1 MQDTDRRAV
10 KMGLGAVMLWSTVAT
25 AFSLSLQYLAP
36 LQLVTLATA
45 VSWCFFAIRL
55 SSSERWQAMR
65 ATSPKARATGLLVG
79 WLNPGLYYL
88 VLFAAYDRLPAQE
101 AMAINYSWGI
111 TLALLAA
118 PLLRQRL
125 SSGALLAACISYGG
139 IVVIATRGAPLSLD
153 FAQPLGVGLALLST
167 LLWSLYWV
175 INTRLS
181 LDPEVNLFLNFSGAL
196 PLLLALLWLSDTPF
210 PTVWQGW
217 AGGLYVG
224 LFEMGIAFV
233 LDGRDESDHLHLAD
247 FQPDLFIAPAVAGAD
262 LGDRWGASQSHYAD
276 RLNADPL
283 RALAAASGRILNSL
297 PVRAGSL
304 LAPREQLRPAHHDQ
318 AVVWPCC
325 APHR

>member
-1 MQDTDRRAV
+1 MKDTDRRAV

-25 AFSLSLQYLAP
+25 AFSLSLQYLTP
-36 LQLVTLATA
+36 LQLVALAT
-45 VSWCFFAIRL
+45 VTSWCFFAIRL
-55 SSSERWQAMR
+55 SAPERWSALR
-65 ATSPKARATGLLVG
+65 VTSSKARATGLLVG

-111 TLALLAA
+111 TLALLAV

-125 SSGALLAACISYGG
+125 SSGALLAACISYSG

-175 INTRLS
+175 INTRQS

-196 PLLLALLWLSDTPF
+196 PLLLALLWWSNTPF
-210 PTVWQGW
+210 PALWQGW

-224 LFEMGIAFV
+224 LFEMGLAFV
-233 LDGRDESDHLHLAD
+233 LWMGAMKATTSTLRISSLIFLSPPLSLVLIWVIAGEPVKAYTLIGLVLILFGLWLQRRAES
-247 FQPDLFIAPAVAGAD
+247 
-262 LGDRWGASQSHYAD
+262 
-276 RLNADPL
+276 
-283 RALAAASGRILNSL
+283 
-297 PVRAGSL
+297 
-304 LAPREQLRPAHHDQ
+304 
-318 AVVWPCC
+318 
-325 APHR
+325 

>member
-1 MQDTDRRAV
+1 MKDTDRRAV

-25 AFSLSLQYLAP
+25 AFSLSLQYLTP
-36 LQLVTLATA
+36 LQLVTLAT
-45 VSWCFFAIRL
+45 VISWCFFAIRL
-55 SSSERWQAMR
+55 SATERRSALRVTSS
-65 ATSPKARATGLLVG
+65 KARATGLLVG

-125 SSGALLAACISYGG
+125 SAGALLAACISYSG
-139 IVVIATRGAPLSLD
+139 ILVIATRGAPLSLD

-167 LLWSLYWV
+167 VLWSLYWV

-196 PLLLALLWLSDTPF
+196 PLLLVLLWWSNTPF
-210 PTVWQGW
+210 PTLWQGW

-224 LFEMGIAFV
+224 LFEMGLAFV
-233 LDGRDESDHLHLAD
+233 LWMGAMKATTSTLRISSLIFLSPPLSLVLIWVIADEPIKAYTLIGLVLI
-247 FQPDLFIAPAVAGAD
+247 LFG
-262 LGDRWGASQSHYAD
+262 LWLQR
-276 RLNADPL
+276 
-283 RALAAASGRILNSL
+283 RAES
-297 PVRAGSL
+297 
-304 LAPREQLRPAHHDQ
+304 
-318 AVVWPCC
+318 
-325 APHR
+325 

>member
-25 AFSLSLQYLAP
+25 AFSLSLEYLTP
-36 LQLVTLATA
+36 LQLVTLAA
-45 VSWCFFAIRL
+45 VVSWCFFAARL
-55 SSSERWQAMR
+55 GSPARWASLR
-65 ATSPKARATGLLVG
+65 ATSSKERITGLLMG

-88 VLFAAYDRLPAQE
+88 VLFAAYDQLPAQE

-111 TLALLAA
+111 TLALIAA

-125 SSGALLAACISYGG
+125 TPGALLAACISYSG
-139 IVVIATRGAPLSLD
+139 IVVIATRGSPLSLD

-181 LDPEVNLFLNFSGAL
+181 VDPEVNLFLNFSGAL
-196 PLLLALLWLSDTPF
+196 PLLLGLLWWSGTPL
-210 PTVWQGW
+210 PIVWQGW

-233 LDGRDESDHLHLAD
+233 LWMGAMKATTSTLRISSLIFLSPPLSLVLIWMIAGEPVQAYTLVGLILI
-247 FQPDLFIAPAVAGAD
+247 LFG
-262 LGDRWGASQSHYAD
+262 LWLQR
-276 RLNADPL
+276 
-283 RALAAASGRILNSL
+283 RAEI
-297 PVRAGSL
+297 
-304 LAPREQLRPAHHDQ
+304 
-318 AVVWPCC
+318 
-325 APHR
+325 

>member
-10 KMGLGAVMLWSTVAT
+10 KLGLGAVMLWSTVAT
-25 AFSLSLQYLAP
+25 AFSLSLQYLTP
-36 LQLVTLATA
+36 LQLVTLATV

-55 SSSERWQAMR
+55 SAPERRSALRVTSS
-65 ATSPKARATGLLVG
+65 KARATGLLVG

-125 SSGALLAACISYGG
+125 SAGALLAACISYSG
-139 IVVIATRGAPLSLD
+139 ILVIATRGAPLSLD

-167 LLWSLYWV
+167 VLWSLYWV

-196 PLLLALLWLSDTPF
+196 PLLLALLWWSNTPF
-210 PTVWQGW
+210 PTLWQGW

-224 LFEMGIAFV
+224 LFEMGLAFV
-233 LDGRDESDHLHLAD
+233 LWMGAMKATTSTLRISSLIFLS
-247 FQPDLFIAPAVAGAD
+247 PPLSLVLIWVIAGEPVKAYTLIGLVLIL
-262 LGDRWGASQSHYAD
+262 LGLWLQR
-276 RLNADPL
+276 
-283 RALAAASGRILNSL
+283 RAE
-297 PVRAGSL
+297 P
-304 LAPREQLRPAHHDQ
+304 
-318 AVVWPCC
+318 
-325 APHR
+325 

>member
-25 AFSLSLQYLAP
+25 AFSLSLQYLTP
-36 LQLVTLATA
+36 LQLVALAT
-45 VSWCFFAIRL
+45 VTSWCFFAIRL
-55 SSSERWQAMR
+55 SAPERWSAPR
-65 ATSPKARATGLLVG
+65 VTSSKARATGLLVG

-111 TLALLAA
+111 TLALLAV

-125 SSGALLAACISYGG
+125 SSGALLAACISYSG

-175 INTRLS
+175 INTRQS

-196 PLLLALLWLSDTPF
+196 PLLLALLWWSNTPF
-210 PTVWQGW
+210 PALWQGW

-224 LFEMGIAFV
+224 LFEMGLAFV
-233 LDGRDESDHLHLAD
+233 LWMGAMKATTSTLRISSLIFLSPPLSLVLIWVIAGEPVKAYTLIGLVLILFGLWLQRRAES
-247 FQPDLFIAPAVAGAD
+247 
-262 LGDRWGASQSHYAD
+262 
-276 RLNADPL
+276 
-283 RALAAASGRILNSL
+283 
-297 PVRAGSL
+297 
-304 LAPREQLRPAHHDQ
+304 
-318 AVVWPCC
+318 
-325 APHR
+325 

>member
-10 KMGLGAVMLWSTVAT
+10 KLGLGAVMLWSTVAT
-25 AFSLSLQYLAP
+25 AFSLSLQYLTP
-36 LQLVTLATA
+36 LQLVTLATV

-55 SSSERWQAMR
+55 SAPERRSALRVTSS
-65 ATSPKARATGLLVG
+65 KARATGLLVG

-125 SSGALLAACISYGG
+125 SAGALLAACISYSG
-139 IVVIATRGAPLSLD
+139 ILVIATRGAPLSLD

-167 LLWSLYWV
+167 VLWSLYWV

-196 PLLLALLWLSDTPF
+196 PLLLALLCWSSTPF
-210 PTVWQGW
+210 PTLWQGW

-224 LFEMGIAFV
+224 LFEMGLAFV
-233 LDGRDESDHLHLAD
+233 LWMGAMKATTSTLRISSLIFLSPPLSLVLIWVITGEPVKAYTLVGLVLILFGLYLQRRAES
-247 FQPDLFIAPAVAGAD
+247 
-262 LGDRWGASQSHYAD
+262 
-276 RLNADPL
+276 
-283 RALAAASGRILNSL
+283 
-297 PVRAGSL
+297 
-304 LAPREQLRPAHHDQ
+304 
-318 AVVWPCC
+318 
-325 APHR
+325 

>member
-10 KMGLGAVMLWSTVAT
+10 KLGLGAVMLWSTVAT
-25 AFSLSLQYLAP
+25 AFSLSLQYLTP
-36 LQLVTLATA
+36 LQLVTLATV

-55 SSSERWQAMR
+55 SAPERRSALRVTSS
-65 ATSPKARATGLLVG
+65 KARATGLLVG

-125 SSGALLAACISYGG
+125 SAGALLAACISYSG
-139 IVVIATRGAPLSLD
+139 IFVIATRGAPLSLD
-153 FAQPLGVGLALLST
+153 FAQPLGVGLTLLST
-167 LLWSLYWV
+167 VLWSLYWV

-196 PLLLALLWLSDTPF
+196 PLLLALLWWSDTPF
-210 PTVWQGW
+210 PALWQGW

-224 LFEMGIAFV
+224 LFEMGLAFV
-233 LDGRDESDHLHLAD
+233 LWMGAMKATTSTLRISSLIFLSPPLSLVLIWMIAGEPVKAYTLIGLVLILFGLWLQRRAES
-247 FQPDLFIAPAVAGAD
+247 
-262 LGDRWGASQSHYAD
+262 
-276 RLNADPL
+276 
-283 RALAAASGRILNSL
+283 
-297 PVRAGSL
+297 
-304 LAPREQLRPAHHDQ
+304 
-318 AVVWPCC
+318 
-325 APHR
+325 

>member
-25 AFSLSLQYLAP
+25 AFSLSLKYLTP

-55 SSSERWQAMR
+55 SSAERRGALR
-65 ATSPKARATGLLVG
+65 AASHKARATGLVVG

-88 VLFAAYDRLPAQE
+88 VLFAAYDQLPAQE

-125 SSGALLAACISYGG
+125 SSGALLAACISYSG
-139 IVVIATRGAPLSLD
+139 IVVIATRGAPLSLE

-196 PLLLALLWLSDTPF
+196 PLLLALLWWSDTPF

-224 LFEMGIAFV
+224 LFEMGLAFV
-233 LDGRDESDHLHLAD
+233 LWMGAMKATTSTLRISSLIFLS
-247 FQPDLFIAPAVAGAD
+247 PPLSLVLIWMIAGE
-262 LGDRWGASQSHYAD
+262 
-276 RLNADPL
+276 
-283 RALAAASGRILNSL
+283 
-297 PVRAGSL
+297 PVRAYTLIGLVLIL
-304 LAPREQLRPAHHDQ
+304 LGLWLQRRAES
-318 AVVWPCC
+318 
-325 APHR
+325 

>member
-25 AFSLSLQYLAP
+25 AFSLSLKYLTP

-55 SSSERWQAMR
+55 SSAERRGALR
-65 ATSPKARATGLLVG
+65 AASHKARATGLVVG

-88 VLFAAYDRLPAQE
+88 VLFAAYDQLPAQE

-125 SSGALLAACISYGG
+125 SSGALLSACISYSG
-139 IVVIATRGAPLSLD
+139 IVVIATRGAPLSLE

-196 PLLLALLWLSDTPF
+196 PLLLALLWWSDTPF

-224 LFEMGIAFV
+224 LFEMGLAFV
-233 LDGRDESDHLHLAD
+233 LWMGAMKATTSTLRISSLIFLSPPLSLVLIWVIAGEPVKAYTLIGLVLILFGLWLQRRAES
-247 FQPDLFIAPAVAGAD
+247 
-262 LGDRWGASQSHYAD
+262 
-276 RLNADPL
+276 
-283 RALAAASGRILNSL
+283 
-297 PVRAGSL
+297 
-304 LAPREQLRPAHHDQ
+304 
-318 AVVWPCC
+318 
-325 APHR
+325 

>member
-1 MQDTDRRAV
+1 MEDIDRRAV
-10 KMGLGAVMLWSTVAT
+10 KLGLGAVMLWSTVAT
-25 AFSLSLQYLAP
+25 AFSLSLQYLTP
-36 LQLVTLATA
+36 LQLVTLATFF
-45 VSWCFFAIRL
+45 SWCFFAIRL
-55 SSSERWQAMR
+55 SAPERWSALR
-65 ATSPKARATGLLVG
+65 VTSSKARATGLLLG

-125 SSGALLAACISYGG
+125 SSGALLAACISYSG

-196 PLLLALLWLSDTPF
+196 PLLLALLWWSGTPF
-210 PTVWQGW
+210 PALWQGW

-224 LFEMGIAFV
+224 LFEMGLAFV
-233 LDGRDESDHLHLAD
+233 LWMGAMRATTSTLRISSLIFLSPPLSLVLIWVIAGEPAKATTLIGLMLILFGLWLQRRAES
-247 FQPDLFIAPAVAGAD
+247 
-262 LGDRWGASQSHYAD
+262 
-276 RLNADPL
+276 
-283 RALAAASGRILNSL
+283 
-297 PVRAGSL
+297 
-304 LAPREQLRPAHHDQ
+304 
-318 AVVWPCC
+318 
-325 APHR
+325 

>member
-10 KMGLGAVMLWSTVAT
+10 KLGLGAVMLWSTVAT
-25 AFSLSLQYLAP
+25 AFSLSLQYLTP
-36 LQLVTLATA
+36 LQLVTLAT
-45 VSWCFFAIRL
+45 VISWCFFAIRL
-55 SSSERWQAMR
+55 RAPERRSALRVTSS
-65 ATSPKARATGLLVG
+65 KARATGLLVG

-125 SSGALLAACISYGG
+125 SAGALLAACISYGG
-139 IVVIATRGAPLSLD
+139 ILVIATRGAPLSLD

-167 LLWSLYWV
+167 VLWSLYWV

-196 PLLLALLWLSDTPF
+196 PLLLALLWWSNTPF
-210 PTVWQGW
+210 PTLWQGW
-217 AGGLYVG
+217 VGGLYVG

-233 LDGRDESDHLHLAD
+233 LWMGAMKATTSTLRISSLIFLS
-247 FQPDLFIAPAVAGAD
+247 PPLSLVLIWVIAGEPVKAYTLIGLVLIL
-262 LGDRWGASQSHYAD
+262 LGLWLQR
-276 RLNADPL
+276 
-283 RALAAASGRILNSL
+283 RAE
-297 PVRAGSL
+297 P
-304 LAPREQLRPAHHDQ
+304 
-318 AVVWPCC
+318 
-325 APHR
+325 

>member
-10 KMGLGAVMLWSTVAT
+10 KLGLGAVMLWSTVAT
-25 AFSLSLQYLAP
+25 AFSLSLQYLTP
-36 LQLVTLATA
+36 LQLVTLAT
-45 VSWCFFAIRL
+45 VISWCFFAIRL
-55 SSSERWQAMR
+55 SAPERRSALRVTSS
-65 ATSPKARATGLLVG
+65 KARATGLLVG

-125 SSGALLAACISYGG
+125 SAGALLAACISYSG
-139 IVVIATRGAPLSLD
+139 ILVIATRGAPLSLD

-167 LLWSLYWV
+167 VLWSLYWV

-196 PLLLALLWLSDTPF
+196 PLLLALLWWSNTPF
-210 PTVWQGW
+210 PTLWQGW

-224 LFEMGIAFV
+224 LFEMGLAFV
-233 LDGRDESDHLHLAD
+233 LWMGAMKATTSTLRISSLIFLSPPLSLVLIWVIAGEPVKAYTLIGLVLILLGLWLQRRAES
-247 FQPDLFIAPAVAGAD
+247 
-262 LGDRWGASQSHYAD
+262 
-276 RLNADPL
+276 
-283 RALAAASGRILNSL
+283 
-297 PVRAGSL
+297 
-304 LAPREQLRPAHHDQ
+304 
-318 AVVWPCC
+318 
-325 APHR
+325 